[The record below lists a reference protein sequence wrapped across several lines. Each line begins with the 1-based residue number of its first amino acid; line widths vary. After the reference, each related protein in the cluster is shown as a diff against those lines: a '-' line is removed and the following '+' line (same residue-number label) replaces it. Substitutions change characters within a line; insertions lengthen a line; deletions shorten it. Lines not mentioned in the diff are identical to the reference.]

1 MQATSTPTLAQPK
14 SGAFAALGG
23 AAILAAA
30 VGVGAI
36 LGVNL
41 ASSGAATAG
50 NDANVAAYA
59 LKVQRSG
66 EMGALTPAQ
75 RGLLLQRQGEI
86 NAGAAAASTTFTT
99 PTGTVVRIGGRDG
112 QVAFNQAPALAAHDL
127 IRGSKGW
134 YAYAPATPAITSADD
149 AFRAANGWGAT
160 VPYPGPMYPPAVI
173 QNPATNLSDYF
184 GAKAGW
190 ADRAEGNDTPVGTSH
205 R

>member
-112 QVAFNQAPALAAHDL
+112 QGAFNEAPLLSASDL

-134 YAYAPATPAITSADD
+134 YAYAPVD
-149 AFRAANGWGAT
+149 AT
-160 VPYPGPMYPPAVI
+160 VPYPGPMYPPVVI

-184 GAKAGW
+184 DAKAGW
-190 ADRAEGNDTPVGTSH
+190 AGDVEGNDTPVGTSH

>member
-14 SGAFAALGG
+14 NGAFAALGG
-23 AAILAAA
+23 AAIIAAA

-86 NAGAAAASTTFTT
+86 NAGAASATTTFTT

-112 QVAFNQAPALAAHDL
+112 QAAFNQAPALAAHDL
-127 IRGSKGW
+127 IRGSRGW
-134 YAYAPATPAITSADD
+134 YAYVPSV
-149 AFRAANGWGAT
+149 
-160 VPYPGPMYPPAVI
+160 VPYPAPVYPPVA
-173 QNPATNLSDYF
+173 QDPATNLSDYF
-184 GAKAGW
+184 GAKAAW
-190 ADRAEGNDTPVGTSH
+190 ADSAEGNDTPVGISH

>member
-50 NDANVAAYA
+50 HDANVAAYA
-59 LKVQRSG
+59 LNVQRSG
-66 EMGALTPAQ
+66 EVGALTPAQ

-86 NAGAAAASTTFTT
+86 GAANAQRVAPVEIMPKGELFTT
-99 PTGTVVRIGGRDG
+99 PTGTTIYRIGGRDPM
-112 QVAFNQAPALAAHDL
+112 ATFNSIGLSNGVSDHDL

-134 YAYAPATPAITSADD
+134 YGYVPLVKATGSADD
-149 AFRAANGWGAT
+149 AFRAANGWVDPDITGT
-160 VPYPGPMYPPAVI
+160 QRYPSVPFVPA
-173 QNPATNLSDYF
+173 
-184 GAKAGW
+184 
-190 ADRAEGNDTPVGTSH
+190 ADADGNTQPVGVSH